1 MHDNTFS
8 RHQPLSVKKEELIQ
22 EELLS
27 FNSFYGVQI

>member
-1 MHDNTFS
+1 MHDKTFS
-8 RHQPLSVKKEELIQ
+8 KHKRLRVKKEELIQ